1 MYFTLCLVLWYDEWI
16 PINIVNKG
24 FVFVLI
30 NLDLYR
36 PKPKGEKW
44 WGDMWVQR
52 LYSIVMQPWPTSN
65 DIDKGSETIPSESNP
80 FFFAQYKLR
89 PNIS

>member
-1 MYFTLCLVLWYDEWI
+1 MVRWHVSAE
-16 PINIVNKG
+16 
-24 FVFVLI
+24 
-30 NLDLYR
+30 
-36 PKPKGEKW
+36 
-44 WGDMWVQR
+44 R